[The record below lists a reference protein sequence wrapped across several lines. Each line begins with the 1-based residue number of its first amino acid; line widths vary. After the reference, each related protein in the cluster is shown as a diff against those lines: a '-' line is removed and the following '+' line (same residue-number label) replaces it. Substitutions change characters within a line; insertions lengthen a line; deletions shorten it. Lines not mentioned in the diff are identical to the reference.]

1 MTYALT
7 FSSPVRL
14 WLLLGVAAL
23 LVAYVLMQLVKRTY
37 AVRFTNLDLLD
48 KVAPKRPG
56 WRRHVV
62 AGLFLVALGLQVLAF
77 AGPQRNER
85 VPRERAT
92 IMLAIDT
99 SLSMEA
105 TDVKPSRIEG
115 AKEAAKQFLDQL
127 PPKLNVG
134 LVAFNGVAIPKV
146 LPTQDR
152 QVVRD
157 AIDSLELGE
166 ATAIGD
172 AIMASLQSIKTVPSD
187 KEGSPPP
194 AVIILMSDGK
204 TTKGTPDQV
213 AAAQA
218 KANGVAVSTIAFGT
232 PNGTITVPQE
242 PTPIPVPVDEEA
254 LAAIAEITGG
264 KTYDAQSTEQLK
276 DVYRGIGSSVGYVNE
291 PRSITG
297 LFIGLALA
305 AALLT
310 SIASLAWFSRLP

>member
-1 MTYALT
+1 
-7 FSSPVRL
+7 
-14 WLLLGVAAL
+14 
-23 LVAYVLMQLVKRTY
+23 
-37 AVRFTNLDLLD
+37 
-48 KVAPKRPG
+48 
-56 WRRHVV
+56 
-62 AGLFLVALGLQVLAF
+62 
-77 AGPQRNER
+77 
-85 VPRERAT
+85 
-92 IMLAIDT
+92 MLAIDT

-115 AKEAAKQFLDQL
+115 AKEAAKAFLDLL

-157 AIDSLELGE
+157 AIDSLQLGE

-172 AIMASLQSIKTVPSD
+172 AIMASLQSIKSVPPD
-187 KEGSPPP
+187 KEGTPPP
-194 AVIILMSDGK
+194 AVIVLMSDGK
-204 TTKGTPDQV
+204 TTKGTPDAV

-218 KANGVAVSTIAFGT
+218 KEAGVAVSTIAFGT

-254 LAAIAEITGG
+254 LAAIAELTGG
-264 KTYDAQSTEQLK
+264 KSYDAQSTEQLK
-276 DVYRGIGSSVGYVNE
+276 DVYRGIGSSVGYVTE